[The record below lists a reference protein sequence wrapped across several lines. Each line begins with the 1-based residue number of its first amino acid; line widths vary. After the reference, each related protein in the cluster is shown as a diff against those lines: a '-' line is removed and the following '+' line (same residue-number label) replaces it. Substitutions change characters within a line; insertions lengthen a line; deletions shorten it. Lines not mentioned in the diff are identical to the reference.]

1 MISKFL
7 QTLCLQPRSF
17 SQSLEHFFLTVGQNN
32 FDNKIPL
39 YILNTIFFSDRN
51 KNRTPRN
58 KMDNNANTSK
68 HRKNRH
74 GRHKSVSVSSGD
86 R

>member
-1 MISKFL
+1 MS
-7 QTLCLQPRSF
+7 
-17 SQSLEHFFLTVGQNN
+17 
-32 FDNKIPL
+32 PL
-39 YILNTIFFSDRN
+39 YLGQFREKTLINVFFSDRN

>member
-1 MISKFL
+1 MY
-7 QTLCLQPRSF
+7 T
-17 SQSLEHFFLTVGQNN
+17 
-32 FDNKIPL
+32 
-39 YILNTIFFSDRN
+39 FSDRN